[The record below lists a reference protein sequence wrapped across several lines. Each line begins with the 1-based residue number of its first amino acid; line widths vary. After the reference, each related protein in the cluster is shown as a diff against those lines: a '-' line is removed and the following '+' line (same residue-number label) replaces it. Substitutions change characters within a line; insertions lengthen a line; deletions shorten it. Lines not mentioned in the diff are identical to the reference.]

1 MIGGRVVKNPPT
13 NEGDAGDVGLIAGS
27 GRVTGGGNGN
37 PLQYACLG
45 NPTDIGAWQTTV
57 HSITKSRT

>member
-1 MIGGRVVKNPPT
+1 MIGGRVVKNPPAS
-13 NEGDAGDVGLIAGS
+13 EGDAGDVGLIPGS
-27 GRVTGGGNGN
+27 RRFTGGGNSN

-45 NPTDIGAWQTTV
+45 NPMDTGAWQTTV

>member
-1 MIGGRVVKNPPT
+1 MVKNPPA

-27 GRVTGGGNGN
+27 GRFTRGGNGN
-37 PLQYACLG
+37 PLQYACRG
-45 NPTDIGAWQTTV
+45 NPTDIEAWQTTV